1 MPEKIFLLLIV
12 IITGVT
18 SCSVSKEAYSIKAE
32 KRKAARLA
40 AQMEIRKAI
49 ESRRFVLKMDK
60 IILPD
65 GLMIDLVPRNNFII
79 INGEIISVSLGY
91 AGRSFGARKITGI
104 NFNGRTGRYIM
115 NSDTSKGIYNIQV
128 EAITP
133 NRDKFDIYMTLGD
146 NGYCS
151 ASVNNPYIQS
161 VSYRGLIVPL
171 SPGNFSYSGNKPAR

>member
-1 MPEKIFLLLIV
+1 MNSKIFLLLIV
-12 IITGVT
+12 LVIGVF
-18 SCSVSKEAYSIKAE
+18 SCTVSKESYSLRAE
-32 KRKAARLA
+32 KRKAERLA
-40 AQMEIRKAI
+40 AQVAIKKAI

-65 GLMIDLVPRNNFII
+65 GLMVDLVPRNNFII

-91 AGRSFGARKITGI
+91 AGRSFGARQISGI
-104 NFNGRTGRYIM
+104 NFNGRTGRYLM
-115 NSDTSKGIYNIQV
+115 KSDEAKGIYNIQV

-133 NRDKFDIYMTLGD
+133 NKDKFDIYLTLGE

-161 VSYRGLIVPL
+161 VSYRGVLVPL
-171 SPGNFSYSGNKPAR
+171 SPENVSYSIRK

>member
-1 MPEKIFLLLIV
+1 MNKKIILLLIV
-12 IITGVT
+12 IIVGAA
-18 SCSVSKEAYSIKAE
+18 SCSVSKESNSLKAE
-32 KRKAARLA
+32 QRKAERLA
-40 AQMEIRKAI
+40 AQLEVRKAI

-91 AGRSFGARKITGI
+91 MGRSFGTRQITGI

-115 NSDTSKGIYNIQV
+115 NNDTSKGIYNIQV

-133 NRDKFDIYMTLGD
+133 NKDKFDIYMTLGD

-161 VSYRGLIVPL
+161 VSYRGIIVPL
-171 SPGNFSYSGNKPAR
+171 SPGNISYSGR